1 MEPAELREILSID
14 GLRLLDSL
22 PAYESSADVVRIVS
36 ELRKQGHPA
45 GLVAAVL
52 NQLKLRSRAIAK
64 FGPFAQQMLFTEDGL
79 EQATRLRVAALH
91 AGRYRAAGMASVAD
105 LGCGIGA
112 DAIAMAAIELQVTAV
127 EIDEV
132 TAAIATFNLAPWSKA
147 TVLNTRAEDVELSGV
162 DAVFLDPAR
171 RSDGRRLNDPAD
183 WMPSLDFAFGLA
195 TKHPVGVKL
204 GPGID
209 RDLIP
214 AGTEAQWISIDRD
227 VVELGVWFGPLARAD
242 VGRAALVIGDH
253 GVAELTAV
261 TDSPDVEVGPLGEYL
276 YEPDGAV
283 IRARLIGDLARTIDA
298 RMLSDQIAWITAD
311 RQVNTPFAQGFRVTM
326 TMAFDEKKLKREL
339 SARNIGIL
347 EIKKRGIDVDPAQL
361 RTRLGLAG
369 TDAATLILTRVAGRR
384 TAILAH
390 RL

>member
-14 GLRLLDSL
+14 GMRLLDSL
-22 PAYESSADVVRIVS
+22 PPYESSADVVRMVS

-52 NQLKLRSRAIAK
+52 NQLKLRSRAVAK
-64 FGPFAQQMLFTEDGL
+64 FGPFAQQMLFTENGL

-91 AGRYRAAGMASVAD
+91 AGRYRDAGMASVAD

-112 DAIAMAAIELQVTAV
+112 DAIAMAAIGLRVTAV

-132 TAAIATFNLAPWSKA
+132 TAAVATFNLAPWPEA
-147 TVLNTRAEDVELSGV
+147 TVLNKRAEDVELSGF
-162 DAVFLDPAR
+162 DAVYLDPAR
-171 RSDGRRLNDPAD
+171 RSAGRRLSDPAD

-195 TKHPVGVKL
+195 RKHPVGVKL

-214 AGTEAQWISIDRD
+214 AGTEAQWVSIDRD
-227 VVELGVWFGPLARAD
+227 VVELGVWFGPLARED

-261 TDSPDVEVGPLGEYL
+261 ADSPDVEVGALGEYL

-298 RMLSDQIAWITAD
+298 RMLSDQIAWLSTD
-311 RQVNTPFAQGFRVTM
+311 REVSTPFAQGFRVTM

-339 SARNIGIL
+339 SERNIGTL

-361 RTRLGLAG
+361 RTRLGLSG
-369 TDAATLILTRVAGRR
+369 TETATLILTRVAGRR
-384 TAILAH
+384 TAILAK